1 MVAHPTFTKLWAG
14 WLVLTVVSLVLPGV
28 IWLRCLWAL
37 AFFAI
42 EIPAAV
48 MKNGGAKDTLS
59 ELVQLAN
66 DNMMLRNV
74 SLRGFNAFLFVPG
87 ILILSYMAVGLLV
100 LFLPAWLAYV
110 IGALL
115 VIGLHDHFLYPHK
128 WG

>member
-1 MVAHPTFTKLWAG
+1 MIHPTFTKLWAG
-14 WLVLTVVSLVLPGV
+14 WLVLTIVSLVLPDV
-28 IWLRCLWAL
+28 LWLRCLWAV

-48 MKNGGAKDTLS
+48 MKNGGMKDTLS

-66 DNMMLRNV
+66 NNMMLQHV

-87 ILILSYMAVGLLV
+87 ILIISWMSAGLLAV
-100 LFLPAWLAYV
+100 FLPDVLAYV
-110 IGALL
+110 IGALM
-115 VIGLHDHFLYPHK
+115 VIGLHDHFIYPEK